1 MVQQEYAYGVGKRK
15 TANARVRLYRDSGPG
30 IVNGKLMDEVYGWPS
45 WQQKIYE
52 PFHVTNTSGRFRVV
66 AKVSGGG
73 VSSQAEALRHGISR
87 ALIAADPAYRPSLK
101 DAGLLTR
108 DARIKERKKYGL
120 KRARKAK
127 QYTKR

>member
-1 MVQQEYAYGVGKRK
+1 MAQQEYFYGVGKRK
-15 TANARVRLYRDSGPG
+15 TANARVRLYRDDGPG

-45 WQQKIYE
+45 WQQRIHE

-73 VSSQAEALRHGISR
+73 VSSQADALRHGISR
-87 ALIAADPAYRPSLK
+87 ALIAADPANRPPLK

>member
-1 MVQQEYAYGVGKRK
+1 VVQQEYYYGVGKRK

-45 WQQKIYE
+45 WQRKIYE
-52 PFHVTNTSGRFRVV
+52 PFRVTNTSGRFRVV

-87 ALIAADPAYRPSLK
+87 ALLAADVAHRPSLK

>member
-1 MVQQEYAYGVGKRK
+1 MVQQEYFYGVGKRK

-45 WQQKIYE
+45 WQQRINE
-52 PFHVTNTSGRFRVV
+52 PFRVTNTSGRFRVV

-73 VSSQAEALRHGISR
+73 VSSQADALRHGITR
-87 ALIAADPAYRPSLK
+87 ALIAADAAHRPPLK